1 VYGDQV
7 DRGTAVV
14 EALDGLLAHAQ
25 ASLDAVKFEQKLDGG
40 FDERTM
46 RAALAALG
54 KVDGF
59 LTALEALGVREV
71 PQDVIA
77 KIGQLNEDAKVV
89 LYVDQAG
96 GLGWTE

>member
-1 VYGDQV
+1 M
-7 DRGTAVV
+7 DRGAAVV
-14 EALDGLLAHAQ
+14 EALDGLLAQAQ

-71 PQDVIA
+71 PQDVIS

-89 LYVDQAG
+89 LYVDQTAPPA
-96 GLGWTE
+96 WEE

>member
-1 VYGDQV
+1 M

-14 EALDGLLAHAQ
+14 EALDSLLAHAQ

-89 LYVDQAG
+89 LYVDQTTAPDDWEVG
-96 GLGWTE
+96 

>member
-1 VYGDQV
+1 M
-7 DRGTAVV
+7 DRGAEVV
-14 EALDGLLAHAQ
+14 EALDGLLAQAQ

-71 PQDVIA
+71 PQDVIS

-89 LYVDQAG
+89 LYVDQTAPPA
-96 GLGWTE
+96 WDD